1 MKKILVINPGSTS
14 TKIAIFEDMNK
25 LGEVNLKMD
34 EDFVRTHSVVM
45 EQAEYRTELVRD
57 FLVEHG
63 YKVED
68 FDIIAARGGF
78 LPPCKGGIYA
88 VNQLMLDVLKY
99 APTGQ
104 HASSLAA
111 VIGYQ
116 LCEGKKPVIICDSIS
131 VDEMYPIAKVTGLPM
146 VKRKA
151 VAHVLNSRYAA
162 REVANKLGKDFESG
176 KYIVCHMGGGC
187 SVNAYEN
194 GKLVDTTCDMMT
206 PQRSGNL
213 PNEELIGLCFS
224 GKYTQ
229 AKLRSMTI
237 PEGGFYAYL
246 GTQDAMEVENRA
258 KSGDEQ
264 CKMLYEAMAYQ
275 INKCIGSM
283 VMALGG
289 EVDAL
294 VLTGALARSEL
305 LVKPITEA
313 CGKTLHIEIIPGE
326 RELEALADAAIA
338 ALDGTR
344 QVMEYDVIPEQ
355 FGSVEE
361 FYKFVDELKKI

>member
-1 MKKILVINPGSTS
+1 MRKILVINPGSTS

-25 LGEVNLKMD
+25 VGEVNLKMD
-34 EDFVRTHSVVM
+34 ENFVRTHSTVM

-57 FLVEHG
+57 FLKEHG
-63 YKVED
+63 YAVED
-68 FDIIAARGGF
+68 FDIIAARGGY
-78 LPPCKGGIYA
+78 LPSCKGGIYA

-99 APTGQ
+99 APQGQ

-111 VIGYQ
+111 VIGYR
-116 LCEGKKPVIICDSIS
+116 LCGGKKPVIICDSIS
-131 VDEMYPIAKVTGLPM
+131 VDEMLPVAKVTGLPM
-146 VKRKA
+146 IKRKP

-162 REVANKLGKDFESG
+162 REVAGKLGKDFENS

-187 SVNAYEN
+187 SVNAYDN
-194 GKLVDTTCDMMT
+194 GKLVDTTADMMT
-206 PQRSGNL
+206 PQRAGNL
-213 PNEELIGLCFS
+213 PNGDLVDLCFS
-224 GKYTQ
+224 GEYTQ
-229 AKLRSMTI
+229 AKLHAMLI

-258 KSGDEQ
+258 KAGDKLCRQ
-264 CKMLYEAMAYQ
+264 LYEAMAYQ

-289 EVDAL
+289 DVDAL

-305 LVKPITEA
+305 LVKPIKAA
-313 CGKTLHIEIIPGE
+313 CGKVLHIEIIPGE
-326 RELEALADAAIA
+326 RELEALADGAIA

-344 QVMEYDVIPEQ
+344 EVMEYDVIPER
-355 FGSVEE
+355 FSNADE
-361 FYKFVDELKKI
+361 FYKFVESQK